1 MSTVVYFEPSGLQF
15 DPPGILDI
23 GTPVNDLDAEDV
35 RGYLHSEDGTTEEVR
50 IQVCSEFTSRTAPIR
65 TIGSWVPTP
74 LEHEQKRSVPR
85 PAKFARFGTLQ
96 EIAAHHLYRQIESGL
111 NIETR
116 DRMARPLSLK

>member
-50 IQVCSEFTSRTAPIR
+50 IQVVV
-65 TIGSWVPTP
+65 IGDYAFFRLW
-74 LEHEQKRSVPR
+74 
-85 PAKFARFGTLQ
+85 
-96 EIAAHHLYRQIESGL
+96 IAHFSSADYEDDYEDD
-111 NIETR
+111 ET
-116 DRMARPLSLK
+116 DDDDLDMDT